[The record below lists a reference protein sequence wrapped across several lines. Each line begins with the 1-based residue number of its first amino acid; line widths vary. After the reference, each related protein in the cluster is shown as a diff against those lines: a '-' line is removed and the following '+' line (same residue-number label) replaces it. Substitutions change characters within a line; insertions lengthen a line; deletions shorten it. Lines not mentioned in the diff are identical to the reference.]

1 MATNLENK
9 RMDKLKAIEA
19 FISVATEK
27 GFAAAARKLNISAP
41 SVTRLI
47 NELETELGALL
58 LLRTTRSV
66 SLTDTGE
73 RYLED
78 AKAIVEDLQC
88 AEDAARGA
96 HSAPTGTLRV
106 TASTMFG
113 QLYIAPIITDF
124 LDQNADVS
132 VDALFLDRVVSI
144 VDEGIDVA
152 IRIGELQ
159 DSSFM
164 ASRVG
169 AVQLQV
175 CGSPDY
181 FKAHGIPQTPTDLLD
196 HQTIGL
202 LLGNFQSGWKFA
214 DNQIVKPSH
223 RVNFNTIPAALS
235 AAKAG
240 WGLVRVLSYQIGPD
254 LAEGSL
260 KSVLQDFAPPPIPI
274 HVIHRQGRRASA
286 KVRAFV
292 DLAVETLRENMFLN

>member
-1 MATNLENK
+1 
-9 RMDKLKAIEA
+9 MDKLKAIEA
-19 FISVATEK
+19 FIAVANEN

-41 SVTRLI
+41 SITRLI
-47 NELETELGALL
+47 NELEADLGALL
-58 LLRTTRSV
+58 LHRTTRAV

-78 AKAIVEDLQC
+78 SRAIFEELRC
-88 AEDAARGA
+88 ADDAARGA

-106 TASTMFG
+106 TASSMFG
-113 QLYIAPIITDF
+113 KLYITPIITKF
-124 LDQNADVS
+124 LDQNSDVS
-132 VDALFLDRVVSI
+132 VDALFLDRVVSV

-169 AVQLQV
+169 TVQLQV

-181 FKAHGIPQTPTDLLD
+181 FEVHGIPQTPADLLD

-202 LLGNFQSGWKFA
+202 SLGNFQSGWKFA
-214 DNQIVKPSH
+214 DNQMVRPSH
-223 RVNFNTIPAALS
+223 RVNFNTIPAALN

-254 LAEGSL
+254 LADGSL
-260 KSVLQDFAPPPIPI
+260 KSVLQDFAPEPVPI

-292 DLAVETLRENMFLN
+292 DLAVETLRSNMFLN